1 MKEYSRKYPEFSLC
15 GLNCVLCPRFQTE
28 GSSRCPGCGGS
39 NFHEKHPACS
49 VITCSRKHDNT
60 EFCHECAGFP
70 CERYAIPVEKDS
82 FITKR
87 NVFSDMEKAKRNLSE
102 YLDDLK
108 EKQMILEKLIADFND
123 GRMKSFYC
131 LAVNL
136 LPLKELK
143 SIVGDVENAGRKLRE
158 KKEKAR
164 TAKEVFLKS
173 ASSRGI
179 ALELRK

>member
-1 MKEYSRKYPEFSLC
+1 
-15 GLNCVLCPRFQTE
+15 
-28 GSSRCPGCGGS
+28 
-39 NFHEKHPACS
+39 
-49 VITCSRKHDNT
+49 
-60 EFCHECAGFP
+60 
-70 CERYAIPVEKDS
+70 
-82 FITKR
+82 
-87 NVFSDMEKAKRNLSE
+87 MEKAKRNLSE

-136 LPLKELK
+136 LSLKELK

-158 KKEKAR
+158 KKEKVR

-179 ALELRK
+179 TLELRK